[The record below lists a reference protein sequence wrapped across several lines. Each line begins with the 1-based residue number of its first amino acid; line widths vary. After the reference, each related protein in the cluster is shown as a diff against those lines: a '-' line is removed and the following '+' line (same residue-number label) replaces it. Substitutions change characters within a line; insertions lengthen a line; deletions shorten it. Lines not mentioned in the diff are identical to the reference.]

1 MGRIQVLALQMS
13 LTAGARRRARW
24 RNIEGWLFVL
34 PVVLGLLT
42 WTLIPFVT
50 AFYFSLT
57 RYDMLSTPIFI
68 GLKNYNHLWH
78 DALFW
83 QSVKVTLSFAA
94 MFLPLSMIIGLG
106 MAILLNQNVRGIG
119 LLRTAFYIPSI
130 VPLVA
135 TSVLWIWL
143 LNPQDGLVNLAL
155 KDLHLPTGLWLTD
168 PGSALPSL
176 VLISLWSV
184 GGGMIVYLAGLQG
197 VPEEYYEAAKIDG
210 AGALSQFRH
219 ITLPIISPTLFYQLV
234 LGLIASMQY
243 FTQAFVLGGTNVNNG
258 GMGEPLN
265 STLFQTIYIYQIAFN
280 YYQMGYACALS
291 VALFVMILALTL
303 IVFGT
308 QRFWVFYG
316 DR

>member
-1 MGRIQVLALQMS
+1 MS

-24 RNIEGWLFVL
+24 RNIEGWLFVS

-42 WTLIPFVT
+42 WTLIPFAT

-57 RYDMLSTPIFI
+57 RYDMLSTPIFT

-78 DALFW
+78 DPLFW

-143 LNPQDGLVNLAL
+143 LNPQDGLINLAL
-155 KDLHLPTGLWLTD
+155 KKLHLPTGLWLTD

-210 AGALSQFRH
+210 AGAPSQFWH

-303 IVFGT
+303 VVFGT